1 MTSIAYPIRI
11 NRYLSLK
18 GMCTRKE
25 ADVLIQKG
33 KVRVNGNTAVLGTK
47 ISKSDVVEIVGSVR
61 AHGLEYRYFAYNKP
75 KGVVSSAPQ
84 GNEETAAALSGL
96 GKNFFPVGRLDK
108 NSRGLLV
115 LTNDGRIVDRLLS
128 PKYAHEKEYV
138 VSVDKK
144 LRTSAL
150 HSLQKGVRIEGY
162 RTKSAVVK
170 KINDRTFSIVLT
182 EGKKHQIRRMTM
194 AIGYQVTDLKRVRI
208 MNIRLGSLKEGTS
221 RELGSKE
228 RETLLVSLAL

>member
-1 MTSIAYPIRI
+1 M
-11 NRYLSLK
+11 
-18 GMCTRKE
+18 
-25 ADVLIQKG
+25 LIQKG

-84 GNEETAAALSGL
+84 GNEET

-162 RTKSAVVK
+162 RTKPAVVT